1 LNKVRSFKINAEIYP
16 LNAKIKKQMEYA
28 DKKGVP
34 YVAIVGQNEMKEDK
48 ITLKNM
54 QTGEQNMLSLE
65 QLIHEINQTT
75 TK

>member
-1 LNKVRSFKINAEIYP
+1 
-16 LNAKIKKQMEYA
+16 
-28 DKKGVP
+28 
-34 YVAIVGQNEMKEDK
+34 
-48 ITLKNM
+48 M